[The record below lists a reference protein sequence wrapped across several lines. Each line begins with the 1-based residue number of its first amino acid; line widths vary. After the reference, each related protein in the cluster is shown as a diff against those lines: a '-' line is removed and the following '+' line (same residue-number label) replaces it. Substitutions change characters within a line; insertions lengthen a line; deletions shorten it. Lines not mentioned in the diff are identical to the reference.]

1 MSNLFNVGTS
11 SVHPTPMQNDTN
23 KGGDEVREDSDEDES
38 ENSDAVLQEDGM
50 QVAAQHLDMT
60 PTRMRVCKT
69 IMNM

>member
-1 MSNLFNVGTS
+1 M
-11 SVHPTPMQNDTN
+11 
-23 KGGDEVREDSDEDES
+23 REDSDEDES